1 MMETTQK
8 TGKIVRVSGP
18 VVEAENLLG
27 TSMYEVC
34 RVGED
39 ELIGEIIRLLGDV
52 ATIQVYEETAGLKP
66 GETVIPTGEPL
77 CVELGPGLIGQIF
90 DGIQRPLPA
99 LVTEVGDFIRRGIV
113 ASPLDHTKRW
123 AFMPK
128 VQVGDPIGPGDILGE
143 VKESTLVT
151 HQVLVPPL
159 IMPGKVK
166 TIVEGGEY
174 TIDEEICTYT
184 PNGEEK
190 PLKMFH
196 VWPVRT
202 PRPITQKLPSS
213 VPLITGQRIFDTFV
227 PIAKGGTGAI
237 PGAFGTGKTVMQH
250 QLAKWSDAKV
260 VVYVGCGERG
270 NEMAEVLL
278 EFPQL
283 EDPRSGEPLMNR
295 TILIANTSNMPVA
308 AREASVYTGI
318 TLAEYYR
325 DQGYDVALMADSTSR
340 WAEAIR
346 EVSGRLEEMP
356 GEEGYP
362 AYLGSKV
369 AEFYERTGRVQT
381 LGSGERIGSIT
392 VIGAVS
398 PPGGDFSEPVTQNTL
413 RVVKVFYAL
422 SKDLASRRH
431 FPAIDWLTSY
441 SLYLEDLEPWFV
453 ENIAPD
459 FISLRRESMAILQK
473 EKELQEIVQL
483 VGPDALPESERIVLE
498 AARMLRE
505 DYLMQNSY
513 SEDSFCPLDKQYKM
527 LNAILMFYHKMQE
540 LQDQG
545 ILVRDLTGIPLYDK
559 VSRMKWYL
567 GEEFEQRREEIMKDI
582 QELSPEML
590 AKKWVS
596 T

>member
-34 RVGED
+34 RVGEE

-99 LVTEVGDFIRRGIV
+99 LVTEVGDFIRRGVV

-159 IMPGKVK
+159 ITPGKVK

-174 TIDEEICTYT
+174 TIDENICTYT

-202 PRPITQKLPSS
+202 SRPITRKLPSS

-278 EFPQL
+278 EFPRL

-295 TILIANTSNMPVA
+295 TVLIANTSNMPVA

-369 AEFYERTGRVQT
+369 AEFYERTGRIQT
-381 LGSGERIGSIT
+381 LGSAERIGSIT

-441 SLYLEDLEPWFV
+441 SLYLEDLESWFV
-453 ENIAPD
+453 ENIASD

-505 DYLMQNSY
+505 DFLMQNSY

-567 GEEFEQRREEIMKDI
+567 GAEFEQRLEEIMKDI
-582 QELSPEML
+582 QELSPETL
-590 AKKWVS
+590 A
-596 T
+596 

>member
-34 RVGED
+34 RVGEE

-99 LVTEVGDFIRRGIV
+99 LVTEVGDFIRRGVV

-159 IMPGKVK
+159 ITSGKVK

-174 TIDEEICTYT
+174 TIDENICTYT

-202 PRPITQKLPSS
+202 SRPITRKLPSS

-278 EFPQL
+278 EFPRL

-295 TILIANTSNMPVA
+295 TVLIANTSNMPVA

-369 AEFYERTGRVQT
+369 AEFYERTGRIQT
-381 LGSGERIGSIT
+381 LGSAERIGSIT

-441 SLYLEDLEPWFV
+441 SLYLEDLESWFV
-453 ENIAPD
+453 ENIASD

-505 DYLMQNSY
+505 DFLMQNSY

-567 GEEFEQRREEIMKDI
+567 GAEFEQRLEEIMKDI
-582 QELSPEML
+582 QELSPETL
-590 AKKWVS
+590 A
-596 T
+596 

>member
-1 MMETTQK
+1 METSQQK
-8 TGKIVRVSGP
+8 GKVAKVSGP
-18 VVEAENLLG
+18 VVEAEGLRG
-27 TSMYEVC
+27 TTMYEVC
-34 RVGED
+34 RVGDE
-39 ELIGEIIRLLGDV
+39 ELIGEIIRLEGDV
-52 ATIQVYEETAGLKP
+52 ATVQVYEETAGLKP
-66 GETVIPTGEPL
+66 GEPVIPTGEPL
-77 CVELGPGLIGQIF
+77 IVELGPGLIGQIF

-99 LVTEVGDFIRRGIV
+99 LVIQTGDFISRGVV
-113 ASPLDHTKRW
+113 ASPIDHNKQW
-123 AFMPK
+123 PFIPK
-128 VQVGDPIGPGDILGE
+128 VQVGDSIGPGDILGE
-143 VKESTLVT
+143 VKESSVVQ
-151 HQVLVPPL
+151 HKILVPPYAAS
-159 IMPGKVK
+159 GKLKSV
-166 TIVEGGEY
+166 VNEGKY
-174 TIDEEICTYT
+174 SIDENVCVYT
-184 PNGEEK
+184 PNGEDVG
-190 PLKMFH
+190 LKMYH

-202 PRPITQKLPSS
+202 PRPITQKLPST

-250 QLAKWSDAKV
+250 QLAKWSDATV

-283 EDPRSGEPLMNR
+283 EDPRTGEPLMNR
-295 TILIANTSNMPVA
+295 TVLIANTSNMPVA

-325 DQGYDVALMADSTSR
+325 DQGFDVAMMADSTSR
-340 WAEAIR
+340 WAEALR

-369 AEFYERTGRVQT
+369 AEFYERTGRIQT
-381 LGSGERIGSIT
+381 LGAGERVGSISA
-392 VIGAVS
+392 IGAVS

-413 RVVKVFYAL
+413 RVVKVFFAL

-441 SLYLEDLEPWFV
+441 SLYMDDLEEWFA
-453 ENIAPD
+453 ENVAAE
-459 FISLRRESMAILQK
+459 FNTLRRESMAILQK

-483 VGPDALPESERIVLE
+483 VGPDALPESERIILE
-498 AARMLRE
+498 AARLLRE
-505 DYLMQNSY
+505 DYLAQNSY
-513 SEDSFCPLDKQYKM
+513 SDDSFCPLDKSYKM
-527 LNAILMFYHKMQE
+527 LKTIFTFYEKMQG

-545 ILVRDLTGIPLYDK
+545 IMVRELTGNPLFDK
-559 VSRMKWYL
+559 VARLKWYL
-567 GEEFEQRREEIMKDI
+567 GDEFEQRVTEVMKDI
-582 QELSPEML
+582 AELSPDTII
-590 AKKWVS
+590 KDKD

>member
-1 MMETTQK
+1 M
-8 TGKIVRVSGP
+8 GNIVRVSGP

-34 RVGED
+34 RVGEE

-99 LVTEVGDFIRRGIV
+99 LVAEVGEFIRRGIV
-113 ASPLDHTKRW
+113 PSPLDHTKRW
-123 AFMPK
+123 AFIPK
-128 VQVGDPIGPGDILGE
+128 VHVGDPIGPGDILGE

-151 HQVLVPPL
+151 HRVLTPPL
-159 IMPGKVK
+159 ITPGKVK
-166 TIVEGGEY
+166 SVVEEGEY
-174 TIDEEICTYT
+174 TIDEDICIYMS
-184 PNGEEK
+184 NGEEK
-190 PLKMFH
+190 PFKMFH
-196 VWPVRT
+196 IWPVRT

-278 EFPQL
+278 EFPRL

-295 TILIANTSNMPVA
+295 TVLIANTSNMPVA

-325 DQGYDVALMADSTSR
+325 DQGYNVALMADSTSR

-369 AEFYERTGRVQT
+369 AEFYERSGRIKTV
-381 LGSGERIGSIT
+381 GSPERIGSIT

-398 PPGGDFSEPVTQNTL
+398 PPGGDFSEPVTQSTL

-431 FPAIDWLTSY
+431 FPAIDWLNSY

-453 ENIAPD
+453 DNVASD

-527 LNAILMFYHKMQE
+527 LNAILKFYHKMQE
-540 LQDQG
+540 LQDKG
-545 ILVRDLTGIPLYDK
+545 IMVRDLTGIPLFDK

-567 GEEFEQRREEIMKDI
+567 GEEFERRLEVIMKDI
-582 QELSPEML
+582 QELSPETL
-590 AKKWVS
+590 TEKPIS

>member
-1 MMETTQK
+1 
-8 TGKIVRVSGP
+8 
-18 VVEAENLLG
+18 
-27 TSMYEVC
+27 
-34 RVGED
+34 
-39 ELIGEIIRLLGDV
+39 
-52 ATIQVYEETAGLKP
+52 
-66 GETVIPTGEPL
+66 
-77 CVELGPGLIGQIF
+77 
-90 DGIQRPLPA
+90 
-99 LVTEVGDFIRRGIV
+99 
-113 ASPLDHTKRW
+113 
-123 AFMPK
+123 
-128 VQVGDPIGPGDILGE
+128 
-143 VKESTLVT
+143 
-151 HQVLVPPL
+151 
-159 IMPGKVK
+159 
-166 TIVEGGEY
+166 
-174 TIDEEICTYT
+174 
-184 PNGEEK
+184 K

-381 LGSGERIGSIT
+381 LGAAERIGSIT

-453 ENIAPD
+453 ENIASD

>member
-34 RVGED
+34 RVGEE

-99 LVTEVGDFIRRGIV
+99 LVTEVGDFIRRGVV

-143 VKESTLVT
+143 VKESTLVR

-159 IMPGKVK
+159 ITPGKVK

-295 TILIANTSNMPVA
+295 TILIANTSN
-308 AREASVYTGI
+308 
-318 TLAEYYR
+318 
-325 DQGYDVALMADSTSR
+325 
-340 WAEAIR
+340 
-346 EVSGRLEEMP
+346 
-356 GEEGYP
+356 
-362 AYLGSKV
+362 
-369 AEFYERTGRVQT
+369 
-381 LGSGERIGSIT
+381 
-392 VIGAVS
+392 
-398 PPGGDFSEPVTQNTL
+398 
-413 RVVKVFYAL
+413 
-422 SKDLASRRH
+422 
-431 FPAIDWLTSY
+431 
-441 SLYLEDLEPWFV
+441 
-453 ENIAPD
+453 
-459 FISLRRESMAILQK
+459 
-473 EKELQEIVQL
+473 
-483 VGPDALPESERIVLE
+483 
-498 AARMLRE
+498 
-505 DYLMQNSY
+505 
-513 SEDSFCPLDKQYKM
+513 
-527 LNAILMFYHKMQE
+527 
-540 LQDQG
+540 
-545 ILVRDLTGIPLYDK
+545 
-559 VSRMKWYL
+559 
-567 GEEFEQRREEIMKDI
+567 
-582 QELSPEML
+582 
-590 AKKWVS
+590 
-596 T
+596 

>member
-34 RVGED
+34 RVGEE

>member
-1 MMETTQK
+1 METTQK
-8 TGKIVRVSGP
+8 TGKIVKVSGP
-18 VVEAENLLG
+18 VVEAEDLLG

-34 RVGED
+34 RVGEE
-39 ELIGEIIRLLGDV
+39 ELIGEIIRLLKDV

-66 GETVIPTGEPL
+66 GEKVIPTGEPL

-99 LVTEVGDFIRRGIV
+99 LVTEVGDFIRRGVV
-113 ASPLDHTKRW
+113 ASPLDHSKRW
-123 AFMPK
+123 AFVPK
-128 VQVGDPIGPGDILGE
+128 VQVGDPIGPGDVLGE

-151 HQVLVPPL
+151 HRVIVPPL
-159 IMPGKVK
+159 ITPGKVK

-174 TIDEEICTYT
+174 TIDEDICTYM

-202 PRPITQKLPSS
+202 PRPITRKLPSS

-250 QLAKWSDAKV
+250 QLAKWSDARV

-278 EFPQL
+278 EFPRL

-295 TILIANTSNMPVA
+295 TVLIANTSNMPVA

-369 AEFYERTGRVQT
+369 AAFYERTGRIQT
-381 LGSGERIGSIT
+381 LGSTERIGSIT

-441 SLYLEDLEPWFV
+441 SLYLEDLESWFV
-453 ENIAPD
+453 ENIASD

-567 GEEFEQRREEIMKDI
+567 GEEFEQRLEEIMKDI
-582 QELSPEML
+582 QELSPETL
-590 AKKWVS
+590 AEKPES
-596 T
+596 S